1 MDLVAII
8 GIIIILLIIF
18 IEPVDHKLKYFIIIV
33 ICILLQISWIP
44 LIHNKYKIKENIIY
58 TDYYDDIQYS
68 EIVKV
73 IKIRKYK
80 SGFLLSDRYSTKIEI
95 LDNKL
100 KE

>member
-18 IEPVDHKLKYFIIIV
+18 IEPVGPRLKYLIIIL